1 MMVTTKSSAI
11 ISKTGWYILLIIIA
25 MIFVLPLL
33 FMVVSSLK
41 PEMQLLADT
50 SSLRAFLPVGNL
62 SFDNFLAAFKRA
74 PIPLFLFNS
83 ILVTLVTVV
92 LGMLL
97 NSMAAFSFT
106 FLQWKG
112 RNIIMAIIVATFI
125 VPFETIAVPL
135 LLLVNKLPWISAQGL
150 VIGWMNSYHVQIIPF
165 LAYSFQVF
173 LFYQFFREIPKD
185 LVEAARIDGA
195 NWLQIYTR
203 VVIPVSS
210 PVIATAAILRSLD
223 MWNQYLWP
231 LMVVQSEKFRPV
243 MIGLQYFFQLDI
255 AWAEIMAYLSI
266 ITVPI
271 IIFYLGMQKTF
282 IESIASTGIKG

>member
-1 MMVTTKSSAI
+1 MTDTTKD
-11 ISKTGWYILLIIIA
+11 SKIGNKLGWYILLIIIA

-41 PEMQLLADT
+41 PEMQLLMDT
-50 SSLRAFLPVGNL
+50 SSIRAFLPVGSL
-62 SFDNFLAAFKRA
+62 RFDNFAAAFQRA
-74 PIPLFLFNS
+74 PISLFLFNS
-83 ILVTLVTVV
+83 ILVTFVTVI
-92 LGMLL
+92 LGMIL

-112 RNIIMAIIVATFI
+112 RNIVMAIIIATFI
-125 VPFETIAVPL
+125 IPFETIAVPL
-135 LLLVNKLPWISAQGL
+135 LLLVNKLPWISSEGF

-173 LFYQFFREIPKD
+173 LFYQFFREIPKE
-185 LVEAARIDGA
+185 LIEAARIDGA
-195 NWLQIYTR
+195 NWIQVYAR
-203 VVIPVSS
+203 VVLPVSS

-231 LMVVQSEKFRPV
+231 LMVVQSERYRPV

-255 AWAEIMAYLSI
+255 AWAEIMAYLSM

-271 IIFYLGMQKTF
+271 IIFYLAMQKTF

>member
-1 MMVTTKSSAI
+1 MTITTNSSTI
-11 ISKTGWYILLIIIA
+11 LNRFGWYFILIIIA

-41 PEMQLLADT
+41 PEMQLLMDT
-50 SSLRAFLPVGNL
+50 SSVRAFLPIGSL
-62 SFDNFLAAFKRA
+62 SFDNFAAAFQRA
-74 PIPLFLFNS
+74 PISLFLFNS
-83 ILVTLVTVV
+83 ILVTFITVV
-92 LGMLL
+92 LGMIL

-112 RNIIMAIIVATFI
+112 RNIVMAIIIATFI
-125 VPFETIAVPL
+125 IPFETIAVPL
-135 LLLVNKLPWISAQGL
+135 LLLVNKLPWLSSDGI
-150 VIGWMNSYHVQIIPF
+150 VIGWMNSYHVQIVPF

-173 LFYQFFREIPKD
+173 LFYQFFREIPKE
-185 LVEAARIDGA
+185 LIEASRIDGA
-195 NWLQIYTR
+195 NWMQVYAR

-231 LMVVQSEKFRPV
+231 LMVVQSERFRPV

-271 IIFYLGMQKTF
+271 IIFYLAMQKTF

>member
-1 MMVTTKSSAI
+1 MTDTTKD
-11 ISKTGWYILLIIIA
+11 SKIGNKLGWYILLIIIA

-41 PEMQLLADT
+41 PEMQLLMDT
-50 SSLRAFLPVGNL
+50 SSIRAFLPVGSL
-62 SFDNFLAAFKRA
+62 SFDNFAAAFQRA
-74 PIPLFLFNS
+74 PISLFLFNS
-83 ILVTLVTVV
+83 ILVTFVTVI
-92 LGMLL
+92 LGMIL

-112 RNIIMAIIVATFI
+112 RNIVMAIIIATFI
-125 VPFETIAVPL
+125 IPFETIAVPL
-135 LLLVNKLPWISAQGL
+135 LLLVNKLPWISSEGF

-173 LFYQFFREIPKD
+173 LFYQFFREIPKE
-185 LVEAARIDGA
+185 LIEAARIDGA
-195 NWLQIYTR
+195 NWIQVYAR
-203 VVIPVSS
+203 VVLPVSS

-231 LMVVQSEKFRPV
+231 LMVVQSERYRPV

-255 AWAEIMAYLSI
+255 AWAEIMAYLSM

-271 IIFYLGMQKTF
+271 IIFYLAMQKTF